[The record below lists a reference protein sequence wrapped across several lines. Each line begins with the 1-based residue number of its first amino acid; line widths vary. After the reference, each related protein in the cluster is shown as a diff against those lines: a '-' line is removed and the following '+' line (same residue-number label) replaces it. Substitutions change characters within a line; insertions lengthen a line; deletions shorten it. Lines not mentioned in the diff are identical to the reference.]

1 MRKCV
6 LGLSDTIFI
15 SQTGINKECQNQIRS
30 CLFVVCLRL
39 NQTALFLHEWNV
51 LLWHCRYMKYG
62 SGPARFPLP
71 DMLQYV
77 LEFITTK
84 PAGAVSSAC
93 VSSTEDSQV
102 VDRQS
107 QGESLILGTPSQPDR
122 LVNGNKNHLLENM
135 LTFI

>member
-1 MRKCV
+1 
-6 LGLSDTIFI
+6 
-15 SQTGINKECQNQIRS
+15 
-30 CLFVVCLRL
+30 
-39 NQTALFLHEWNV
+39 
-51 LLWHCRYMKYG
+51 MKYG

-93 VSSTEDSQV
+93 VSSTEDSQMM
-102 VDRQS
+102 DRQS

-122 LVNGNKNHLLENM
+122 LVNGNRNHFLENG
-135 LTFI
+135 LTFS